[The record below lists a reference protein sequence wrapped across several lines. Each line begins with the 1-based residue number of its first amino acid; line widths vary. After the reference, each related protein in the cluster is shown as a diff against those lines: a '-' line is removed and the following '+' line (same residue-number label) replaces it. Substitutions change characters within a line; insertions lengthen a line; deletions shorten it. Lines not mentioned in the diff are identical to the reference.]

1 MDEIFFFDTYAFF
14 EIINGNPAYEKYMNC
29 DGITTI
35 FNIAE
40 LNYNLKKSKDKKIA
54 DSYTDKFSKFIV
66 EANVEDIKN
75 AMDIKSQKRSLSIP
89 DAIGY
94 AISLKH
100 KVKFLTGDNDFENMS
115 NVEFVK

>member
-40 LNYNLKKSKDKKIA
+40 LNYNLKKSKDKKSSRNWA
-54 DSYTDKFSKFIV
+54 TKKL
-66 EANVEDIKN
+66 
-75 AMDIKSQKRSLSIP
+75 QTSLARWIRMMP
-89 DAIGY
+89 Q
-94 AISLKH
+94 
-100 KVKFLTGDNDFENMS
+100 T
-115 NVEFVK
+115 